1 MSELRTNRI
10 VPRDGLVSTTTS
22 SGGIIQVKHTIF
34 SSTYSRATSS
44 YDFGAIVTSDSITPT
59 RSDSK
64 ILIMATTNIQAFVSS
79 QEVSGGLR
87 LLRGSSEIIEYPY
100 AFVMEAGT
108 SGNGRIFYNTNH
120 SATFLDSPSTTSAV
134 TYKVQLK
141 LYGTSN
147 GMKLVYNQNS
157 SKSTILV
164 MEVSG

>member
-1 MSELRTNRI
+1 MSTLKVNALQDTSGNPLSRVLQAVQT
-10 VPRDGLVSTTTS
+10 VDTTSTTAISTTS
-22 SGGIIQVKHTIF
+22 YTDAGSLSVSITP
-34 SSTYSRATSS
+34 SATSS
-44 YDFGAIVTSDSITPT
+44 
-59 RSDSK
+59 K
-64 ILIMATTNIQAFVSS
+64 ILVFATTNVQAFVSS
-79 QEVSGGLR
+79 QEVSAGLR

-108 SGNGRIFYNTNH
+108 SGNSRIFYNTNH

-164 MEVSG
+164 MEVSV

>member
-10 VPRDGLVSTTTS
+10 IPRDGLPSGS
-22 SGGIIQVKHTIF
+22 AGGIIQVKQTVDST
-34 SSTYSRATSS
+34 SSTQITGTSYQDAGS
-44 YDFGAIVTSDSITPT
+44 LNVSITPT